1 METAVM
7 KLDEIQPAKYNPRIM
22 LKPGDAEYE
31 SLKNSLERSGMVLPL
46 IVNKATGNLV
56 SGHQR
61 LNVLK
66 AMGETET
73 EVVLIDVDAD
83 KEKLLN
89 VALNKIDGEW
99 DYGKLEELFAEFSD
113 EDIQFTGFTTE
124 ELDGLFGKETA
135 SPSFSY
141 EDDSDDA
148 EESEPKEEKSEKPE
162 KDFKIFFSFPSK
174 EAAEKWLKDKGRE
187 CEFDGTS
194 HNITI
199 KMEGVEFGT
208 RD

>member
-162 KDFKIFFSFPSK
+162 KDFKIFF
-174 EAAEKWLKDKGRE
+174 
-187 CEFDGTS
+187 
-194 HNITI
+194 
-199 KMEGVEFGT
+199 
-208 RD
+208 